1 MNQKSS
7 QTIQEWLEHKA
18 AGRNGPGHVL
28 FHAGAS
34 VFQRPGGGEVQLM
47 KTGAALE
54 QRGVRV
60 GLFNPWVDRLE
71 GARLVH
77 FFGLHRE
84 FEPLAGLA
92 KKAGIGVV
100 VSPICWYDH
109 VAQWYQA
116 ERWTA
121 GLVGLSKWLLLRHSG
136 LARRRAWR
144 SRLLAMA
151 DAVLPNSQAEADQM
165 VRLLG
170 VPAQRLHVVPNA
182 VDAAAAPPDAS
193 LARAAFGPQDYVL
206 YVGRIEPRKNVLGLI
221 GACLKLKRKLV
232 IIGQAPLEHAEYDR
246 ACRKLAESGQVH
258 FAGQV
263 PKDAPLLAAAQ
274 AGARVFALPSWFE
287 TPGLA
292 ALEAA
297 QFQTPVVIT
306 HRGST
311 RDYFGPAAVYCD
323 PARPASVQK
332 AIEEAWNKPPD
343 GRAGLAERIRR
354 DWTWP
359 EVARIMEGIYDAV
372 AA

>member
-1 MNQKSS
+1 MNRDWAEPWLKQKSTE
-7 QTIQEWLEHKA
+7 QNPP
-18 AGRNGPGHVL
+18 GRIL
-28 FHAGAS
+28 FQAGAG
-34 VFQRPGGGEVQLM
+34 VFQRPGGGEIQLI

-54 QRGVRV
+54 ARGVPV
-60 GLFNPWVDRLE
+60 GLYNAWADRLE
-71 GARLVH
+71 EARLVH
-77 FFGLHRE
+77 FFGLHAE
-84 FEPLAGLA
+84 FEPLARLA

-100 VSPICWYDH
+100 VSPICWYDP

-151 DAVLPNSQAEADQM
+151 DAVLPNSLSEADQM
-165 VRLLG
+165 ATLLG
-170 VPAQRLHVVPNA
+170 VPRQRLHVVPNA
-182 VDAAAAPPDAS
+182 VDAATAPPD
-193 LARAAFGPQDYVL
+193 LALAEFGPEDYVL

-221 GACLKLKRKLV
+221 QACLQLKYKLV
-232 IIGQAPLEHAEYDR
+232 IIGQAPLEHAAYDH
-246 ACRKLAESGQVH
+246 ACRKLAETGQVY
-258 FAGQV
+258 FAGHV
-263 PKDAPLLAAAQ
+263 PKDAPLLASAQ
-274 AGARVFALPSWFE
+274 ASARVFALPSWFE

-297 QFQTPVVIT
+297 QFETPVVIT
-306 HRGST
+306 RRGST
-311 RDYFGPAAVYCD
+311 RDYFGDTAIYCD
-323 PARPASVQK
+323 PARPASVQA
-332 AIEEAWNKPPD
+332 AIERAWHTPPQ
-343 GRAGLAERIRR
+343 GRAGLAQRIKS